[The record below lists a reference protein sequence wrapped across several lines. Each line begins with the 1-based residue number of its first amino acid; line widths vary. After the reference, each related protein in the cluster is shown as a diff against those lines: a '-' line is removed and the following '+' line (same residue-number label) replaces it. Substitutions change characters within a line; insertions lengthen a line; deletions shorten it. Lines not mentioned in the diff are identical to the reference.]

1 MRRMEKMAEI
11 FLDDLEHDLGILSE
25 TMAIWY
31 DLRMF
36 LKGYEKMP
44 FFGRDRIPFVPKINK
59 DSIYI
64 PYARYFFPCL
74 LSVIPFDPS
83 LSAKKI
89 PAMTLEAHGGNSFC
103 LRSSKNYNLIFN

>member
-44 FFGRDRIPFVPKINK
+44 FFGR
-59 DSIYI
+59 
-64 PYARYFFPCL
+64 
-74 LSVIPFDPS
+74 
-83 LSAKKI
+83 
-89 PAMTLEAHGGNSFC
+89 TG
-103 LRSSKNYNLIFN
+103 